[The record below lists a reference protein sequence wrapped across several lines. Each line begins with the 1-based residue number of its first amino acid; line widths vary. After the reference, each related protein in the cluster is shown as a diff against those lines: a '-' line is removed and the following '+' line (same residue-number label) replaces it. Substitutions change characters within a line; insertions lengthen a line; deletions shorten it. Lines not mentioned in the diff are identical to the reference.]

1 MWEAQYIP
9 QSYTL
14 HQQNREALLSS
25 IANLNETEESYDTT
39 PPLLLLG
46 NYPNP
51 FNPTTT
57 IRFQMNDESNV
68 KIAVFNIRGQ
78 RVKTVLNEH
87 RLAGTNS
94 VVWNGRDENNTLV
107 ASGVYFYRLEAMGQV
122 HSAKMILMK

>member
-1 MWEAQYIP
+1 
-9 QSYTL
+9 
-14 HQQNREALLSS
+14 
-25 IANLNETEESYDTT
+25 
-39 PPLLLLG
+39 
-46 NYPNP
+46 
-51 FNPTTT
+51 
-57 IRFQMNDESNV
+57 MNDESNV